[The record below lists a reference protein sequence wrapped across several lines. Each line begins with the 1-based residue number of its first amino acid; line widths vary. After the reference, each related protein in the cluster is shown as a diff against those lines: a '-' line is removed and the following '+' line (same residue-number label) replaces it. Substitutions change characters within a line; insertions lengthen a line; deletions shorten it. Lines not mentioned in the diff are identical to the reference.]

1 MALLLPIVAALAPIL
16 MVPAEMVVV
25 PVYVF
30 VPVTMKVPVPA
41 FVIVPAP
48 LMTPSNCVLVLLA
61 SPMVNPPE
69 QMMLPDPDKP
79 ATVRNLEAF
88 KVKVAPLFT
97 VKDLMAIG
105 VVLMMGIK
113 VVPLLMTTS
122 VVEVGTTPVLQLVVV
137 AQAVLVV
144 PVQVVCASKGCNCV
158 KDNNTMNIPTQKFE
172 WVGIVTFLDICL
184 KMIYILCFIK
194 VFIKNMNSFK
204 MGCWFCLEY

>member
-1 MALLLPIVAALAPIL
+1 
-16 MVPAEMVVV
+16 
-25 PVYVF
+25 
-30 VPVTMKVPVPA
+30 MKVPVPA

-48 LMTPSNCVLVLLA
+48 LMTPSNCVLALLA

-79 ATVRNLEAF
+79 ATVSNLEAF

-97 VKDLMAIG
+97 VKDLMTIG

-144 PVQVVCASKGCNCV
+144 PVQVVCASSGCNGI
-158 KDNNTMNIPTQKFE
+158 KDNSSSKNPIK
-172 WVGIVTFLDICL
+172 GIGCIANVKKMEIFLFGVQTIIFL
-184 KMIYILCFIK
+184 NVIK
-194 VFIKNMNSFK
+194 
-204 MGCWFCLEY
+204 